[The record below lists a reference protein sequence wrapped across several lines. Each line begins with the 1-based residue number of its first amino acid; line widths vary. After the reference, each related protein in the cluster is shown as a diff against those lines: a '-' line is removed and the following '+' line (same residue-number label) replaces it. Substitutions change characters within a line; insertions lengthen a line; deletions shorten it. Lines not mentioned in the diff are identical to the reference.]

1 MPFSPNRPRRGGCRG
16 GAACPLAQR
25 KKAHFHFSP
34 QAGATPACIAASGG
48 TIVDGGEGDLCI
60 FYRTPPCIDLPG
72 SHELT
77 HTKRAPQE

>member
-1 MPFSPNRPRRGGCRG
+1 MPFSPNHPRGGG

-25 KKAHFHFSP
+25 KKAHFHFTP
-34 QAGATPACIAASGG
+34 RAGARATCIAASGG
-48 TIVDGGEGDLCI
+48 TIVASGEGDLCI

-77 HTKRAPQE
+77 HTRRAPQE